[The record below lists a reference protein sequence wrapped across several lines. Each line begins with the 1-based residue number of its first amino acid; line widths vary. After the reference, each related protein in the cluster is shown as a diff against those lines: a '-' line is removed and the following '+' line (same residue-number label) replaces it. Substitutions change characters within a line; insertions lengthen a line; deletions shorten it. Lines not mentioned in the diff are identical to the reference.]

1 MTVPEI
7 TVKSE
12 FDGLM
17 AEAATN
23 IEDMIS
29 VNIDDS
35 EPDDRMT
42 QASVMPVARAMKPV
56 VAKADAFLLDDL
68 ESAECESDDCIR
80 TQPGMAG
87 TSAVLLKLEV
97 GAATSAT
104 PSLASQGPRKSGTKS
119 CGGRT
124 AKINRIG
131 APAVQVR
138 RRPALLFR

>member
-87 TSAVLLKLEV
+87 PQEEHPHGDSRGRGL
-97 GAATSAT
+97 GR
-104 PSLASQGPRKSGTKS
+104 QGD
-119 CGGRT
+119 
-124 AKINRIG
+124 
-131 APAVQVR
+131 
-138 RRPALLFR
+138 RPALDLTARVRFNTTTPPHPTRGPHP